1 MTSMN
6 VLALRA
12 WPVRLSVLLLA
23 LWLLAPAA
31 RADTCSAAMTDVVFS
46 NVNPIAATDV
56 YASGTL
62 TVTCS
67 FSALSPNALLPTLSV
82 CVSLGGAG
90 GTWRTMGSG
99 SATLPFNLY
108 TDSSYTAAAT
118 WGSAAVPGT
127 AQFTYSGGGLLG
139 IGSGSRSWQVYG
151 KIPGSAIAAVPTSGG
166 ADTTY
171 TADFSGKGVIQYAF
185 SGLVTPACTAGSSS
199 TFSFQARAT
208 VVNDCRI
215 GVGQLSFGTS
225 KVLNAAVRAST
236 TMSVLCT
243 AGKAFQVSLNSGNYG
258 SGGGRRMKNAA
269 TGETVGYQL
278 SASYDG
284 SLWGDGSG
292 SGVPLGSTGTGAA
305 QSITV
310 YGRVSPQATPSPG
323 DYTDT
328 VTATL
333 YF

>member
-1 MTSMN
+1 MKTTAFL
-6 VLALRA
+6 V
-12 WPVRLSVLLLA
+12 PLLLA
-23 LWLLAPAA
+23 LWLLAPPAA
-31 RADTCSAAMTDVVFS
+31 RADTCGAAMTDVVFS
-46 NVNPIAATDV
+46 NVNPIAGTDV

-67 FSALSPNALLPTLSV
+67 FSVLSPNTLLPTLSV

-90 GTWRTMGSG
+90 GAWRTMSSG

-108 TDSSYTAAAT
+108 TDSSYTAAAI

-127 AQFTYSGGGLLG
+127 AQFSFSGGGLLG
-139 IGSGSRSWQVYG
+139 IGSGSKSWQVYG
-151 KIPGSAIAAVPTSGG
+151 KIPGSAIRTVPTSGG

-171 TADFSGKGVIQYAF
+171 VADFSGRGVIQYAF
-185 SGLVTPACTAGSSS
+185 GGLATPSCTTGSSAA
-199 TFSFQARAT
+199 FSFQARAT
-208 VVNDCRI
+208 VVNDCQI
-215 GVGQLSFGTS
+215 SVGQLSFGTS

-243 AGKAFQVSLNSGNYG
+243 AGKPYQVSLSAGNYG
-258 SGGGRRMKNAA
+258 SGGARRMRNAA

-278 SASYDG
+278 SSSYDG
-284 SLWGDGSG
+284 SQWGDGG
-292 SGVPLGSTGTGAA
+292 GGGGVPLGGTGTGAA
-305 QSITV
+305 QAITV